1 MPKVELHHLWL
12 KDSRVLPTGLG
23 QGAYLGGA
31 AGKLG
36 GTFSSICLV
45 LDSVKGRFSH
55 IFPFFTM
62 SKRSLT

>member
-1 MPKVELHHLWL
+1 MPKQFHHLWL
-12 KDSRVLPTGLG
+12 KDSRVLPPGVG

-45 LDSVKGRFSH
+45 LDSVKGRFSR
-55 IFPFFTM
+55 IFLFFTI